1 MGKSTGVLLSTA
13 LAGLITVITAA
24 NAQQYKA
31 CIAIKNDLD
40 RLACYDAQ
48 SGRTP
53 KVTIS
58 PATSGKWQVQTETSK
73 INDRTNVYLS
83 VESEE
88 SVDCGWN
95 RGDRIRLHIYCRD
108 NTTSL
113 VLQTGCHMTSSKYN
127 DYGTVDFRIDKEKA
141 RRLDMSESTNN
152 RSLGLWS
159 GGSSIPV
166 IKAMLGKSTVVVR
179 ATPYG
184 ENPFTASFDIR
195 GLNQAIPPVR
205 KHCGW

>member
-1 MGKSTGVLLSTA
+1 MAKRLTVMVATA
-13 LAGLITVITAA
+13 LAGSMALSATV

-31 CIAIKNDLD
+31 CIGIENDLD
-40 RLACYDAQ
+40 RLACYDVQ

-53 KVTIS
+53 KVTTS
-58 PATSGKWQVQTETSK
+58 PATNSKWQVQTETSK

-83 VESEE
+83 VESDEQ
-88 SVDCGWN
+88 VDCGWN
-95 RGDRIRLHIYCRD
+95 RGDKILLHIYCRD

-127 DYGTVDFRIDKEKA
+127 DYGVVDFRIDKEKA
-141 RRLDMSESTNN
+141 KRLGMTESTNN

-159 GGSSIPV
+159 GGTSIPV
-166 IKAMLGKSTVVVR
+166 IKSMLGKSTVVVR

-184 ENPFTASFDIR
+184 ENAFTATFDIS
-195 GLNQAIPPVR
+195 GLNKVIAPVR